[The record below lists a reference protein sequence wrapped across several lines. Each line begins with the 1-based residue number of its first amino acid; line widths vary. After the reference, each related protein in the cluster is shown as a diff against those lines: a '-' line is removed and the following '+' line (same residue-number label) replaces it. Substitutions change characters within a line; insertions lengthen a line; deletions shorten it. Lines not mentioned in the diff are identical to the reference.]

1 MFVSKFHNVVTEKK
15 KSWEEGEEIRGR
27 TEVEK
32 EMTWERPVE
41 TEQKNEQVRFRG
53 LWSEV
58 SLPY

>member
-15 KSWEEGEEIRGR
+15 NWEEAEEIRGR

-32 EMTWERPVE
+32 EMTWEKLIE
-41 TEQKNEQVRFRG
+41 TEQKNEWVRFRG

-58 SLPY
+58 SLPC